1 MEKYIDIK
9 DASVFLGVSISTMR
23 SWVRDNKITYR
34 KIGRFVRFTQEDL
47 DSFVI
52 KKEAIK

>member
-1 MEKYIDIK
+1 MQKFFDIK
-9 DASVFLGVSISTMR
+9 DASDFLGVSISTMR